1 MSAILC
7 KAEKHNA
14 FTLDT
19 LLNAPKLKII
29 RLRILHST
37 SQMPVQLEEWGCPDS
52 GT

>member
-29 RLRILHST
+29 QLRILHST
-37 SQMPVQLEEWGCPDS
+37 SQMPVQLEKWGCPDS